1 MEDKNYFSSSFILG
15 ILGGGQLGKM
25 LLYETRKWD
34 IKTHVLDPNDEAPSR
49 ISCDYFQKGDL
60 LHYETVYNFG
70 LKADVITIEI
80 EAVNVQALA
89 DLQKK
94 GKKIF
99 PQPDVLKIIQNKIT
113 QKQFYK
119 QHHLPTA
126 DFNSYQTKTDL
137 QNAISQDDLSF
148 PFVWKSAT
156 GGYDGMGVEIIKNKS
171 EVEKLPD
178 NPCLAENKVDFTHE
192 LSVIVARNSDG
203 EVKTYPIVEMEFHPA
218 ANQVEYVITPARVE
232 SHIHREAKQLA
243 KNTADQLQIV
253 GLLAVELFLTKDDKL
268 LINEV
273 APRPHNSGHVS
284 IEASY
289 TNQFEQYLRAVLNL
303 PLGSTDNKV
312 SAVMVNL
319 VGSEGY
325 TGYPRYKNIDQLLKM
340 DGVTPHIYG
349 KKQTRPFRKM
359 GHVNII
365 DADVDKARKKAEEVK
380 SKISVISHVKS

>member
-1 MEDKNYFSSSFILG
+1 MEDKNYFSSPFTLG

-60 LHYETVYNFG
+60 LDYETVYNFG

-80 EAVNVQALA
+80 EAVNVQALR

-94 GKKIF
+94 GKKVF

-126 DFNSYQTKTDL
+126 YFNSYSSKTDL
-137 QNAISQDDLSF
+137 QNAINQDDLSF

-156 GGYDGMGVEIIKNKS
+156 GGYDGMGVDIIKDKS
-171 EVEKLPD
+171 GVEKLPD
-178 NPCLAENKVDFTHE
+178 TPCLAENKVDFTHE

-203 EVKTYPIVEMEFHPA
+203 EVKTYPVVEMEFHPT

-232 SHIHREAKQLA
+232 RHIHQEAQQLA
-243 KNTADQLQIV
+243 KSTADQLQIV